1 MERLDD
7 GIRTYTWS
15 DDPALAA
22 VLVSHVGGM
31 LSRVAEG
38 RDPQVFIQSPTLDI
52 LFARRD
58 TITTEVELTD
68 TGVWVTQT
76 STDPEVVAALQLHAD
91 EGSDMAAR
99 GMQAVHEMTEAAE
112 RMIEMERTLWRLRA
126 EIASRVT
133 PQDLEEEYASR
144 QAMEPIPLEW
154 CLPDGTPVTA
164 ADAMHDPFGMG
175 GGGRGAGD

>member
-1 MERLDD
+1 MRLLIAETDVV
-7 GIRTYTWS
+7 WKF
-15 DDPALAA
+15 ALLILIGAGA
-22 VLVSHVGGM
+22 GASLLVVRQQR
-31 LSRVAEG
+31 L
-38 RDPQVFIQSPTLDI
+38 
-52 LFARRD
+52 
-58 TITTEVELTD
+58 
-68 TGVWVTQT
+68 
-76 STDPEVVAALQLHAD
+76 
-91 EGSDMAAR
+91 
-99 GMQAVHEMTEAAE
+99 QAVHEMTEAAE